1 MNDQKEN
8 KDPILRVENLS
19 HSFGEG
25 EGRVLALRGVSF
37 EARAGEVTA
46 IVGPS
51 GCGKSTML
59 YLLGLLDRPDS
70 GEIYLRG
77 DPMAQADDP
86 TRTALRN
93 ESIGFVF
100 QFHFLIK
107 EFTVRENVALPLRK
121 AGKPAEK
128 ALAQA
133 DKFLDHLG
141 LADKAD
147 RFANKLSGG
156 EQQRVAVARALAN
169 RPALVLADEP
179 TGNLDERTADVVLA
193 EFLRLVREEGSAALV
208 ATHNERLAQRMDRVV
223 RLHDGKL
230 ERASGDGRG

>member
-1 MNDQKEN
+1 MNDQEESKN
-8 KDPILRVENLS
+8 PILRGENLS
-19 HSFGEG
+19 HSFGQG
-25 EGRVLALRGVSF
+25 ESRVHALRGVSF

-107 EFTVRENVALPLRK
+107 EFT
-121 AGKPAEK
+121 
-128 ALAQA
+128 AQ
-133 DKFLDHLG
+133 
-141 LADKAD
+141 
-147 RFANKLSGG
+147 
-156 EQQRVAVARALAN
+156 
-169 RPALVLADEP
+169 
-179 TGNLDERTADVVLA
+179 RTAPCHSVRGA
-193 EFLRLVREEGSAALV
+193 SRRQRLMHEPMHS
-208 ATHNERLAQRMDRVV
+208 
-223 RLHDGKL
+223 
-230 ERASGDGRG
+230 SGN

>member
-1 MNDQKEN
+1 MNDKVHG
-8 KDPILRVENLS
+8 DTPILRVENLS
-19 HSFGEG
+19 HSFREG
-25 EGRVLALRGVSF
+25 EGKVLALRGVSF

-70 GEIYLRG
+70 GEVYLR
-77 DPMAQADDP
+77 DKPMAQADDA

-107 EFTVRENVALPLRK
+107 EFTARENVALPLRK
-121 AGKPAEK
+121 AGKPPEK
-128 ALAQA
+128 ALTQA
-133 DKFLDHLG
+133 DKFLDQLG

-147 RFANKLSGG
+147 RFVNKLSGG
-156 EQQRVAVARALAN
+156 EQQRVAIARALAN
-169 RPALVLADEP
+169 SPDL
-179 TGNLDERTADVVLA
+179 
-193 EFLRLVREEGSAALV
+193 
-208 ATHNERLAQRMDRVV
+208 
-223 RLHDGKL
+223 
-230 ERASGDGRG
+230 